1 MTQSRYKYLVIVLL
15 LSLCGC
21 TTKISSDIGNN
32 IESEL
37 SSTLDSLFLPIL
49 QLEESMD
56 SADIQLQDKVLS
68 HHKQCTGDDLI
79 IILRPGYGNASI
91 FNLLPEEKL
100 DLRSNSIGRGRIQQ
114 EYGLTDEQIT
124 HLLSDSGNIII
135 IDPELYNASI
145 LAHEVGHACSMQTDQ
160 LSFNKYPRIESD
172 LNFILSNVDKV
183 LTPIG
188 KSNLTDDLNK
198 YAINIGNV
206 SLLAR
211 ELEASLTGLQ
221 ILYTNGASPIQL
233 TTAIKTYYAGFNSYL
248 NNIK

>member
-1 MTQSRYKYLVIVLL
+1 MIQYRYKYLVIVLL
-15 LSLCGC
+15 LSLYGC
-21 TTKISSDIGNN
+21 TTKMSSDIGND
-32 IESEL
+32 IESKL

-56 SADIQLQDKVLS
+56 SDDIQLQDRVLS

-79 IILRPGYGNASI
+79 IILRPGYSNASI

-100 DLRSNSIGRGRIQQ
+100 ELRSNLVDRERIQQ
-114 EYGLTDEQIT
+114 EYGLTDEQMT
-124 HLLSDSGNIII
+124 YLLSDSGNIII
-135 IDPELYNASI
+135 IDPELCNASI

-172 LNFILSNVDKV
+172 LNLILSNADKL

-198 YAINIGNV
+198 YISKIGNV

-211 ELEASLTGLQ
+211 ELEASLTGLH
-221 ILYTNGASPIQL
+221 ILYINGANPIQL
-233 TTAIKTYYAGFNSYL
+233 TTAIKNYYDEFNSYL